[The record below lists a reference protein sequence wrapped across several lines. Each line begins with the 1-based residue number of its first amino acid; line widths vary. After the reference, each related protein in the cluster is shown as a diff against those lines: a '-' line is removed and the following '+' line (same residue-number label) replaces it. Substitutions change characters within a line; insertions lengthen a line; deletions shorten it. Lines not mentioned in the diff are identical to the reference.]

1 MLLLIIP
8 GVLIVKGHRGR
19 MEKMPEMTLTFF
31 LFGEEPE
38 GFKEVVEEA
47 QRRLENTLNVKLN
60 FEFTTPADYKSTLKM
75 ELMAG
80 RKIALAYDAPWMSN
94 NELVSSGMY
103 YDLQDYFNNDAYP
116 GLKKA
121 FPEELLEA
129 NKIDGHLY
137 WIPVIGVEKD
147 MVMLYIRE
155 DIREELGLSPITDM
169 DSLEHYLEA
178 VKASWPQMVPMDLGR
193 KGFYEFFNDDVLKR
207 NRAGIFEPSG
217 TGNMELYW
225 EAAISEDGKTCLGAT
240 TYGDPDRAFSNYPEG
255 YQYNYYVSRFKK
267 FREWNPYLVENSIT
281 VTTPSGYDSQDTFIN
296 GDTAVCIGTLS
307 RGSIEGEL
315 QKNVPEGRVEYFP
328 LYEEQRNMQEGAV
341 FSSHIANNFVGVPVT
356 ATEEQ
361 KERVMLFLDWL
372 FQDEAN
378 YRLFRYGIEG
388 RDYTLTP
395 DGRISVENAANRY
408 FFPYYELVWNYQYEL
423 QNCNTPDILNRYQEY
438 MNRDSTYEDSPLTGF
453 VYNGSR
459 VKTELVAVNQEY
471 SKIWFQLFHGTLDD
485 VEQTL
490 ELYYQNA
497 QRVGLEK
504 IREDLIRQIQDFLDS
519 KG

>member
-147 MVMLYIRE
+147 MVMLYIR
-155 DIREELGLSPITDM
+155 
-169 DSLEHYLEA
+169 
-178 VKASWPQMVPMDLGR
+178 
-193 KGFYEFFNDDVLKR
+193 
-207 NRAGIFEPSG
+207 
-217 TGNMELYW
+217 
-225 EAAISEDGKTCLGAT
+225 
-240 TYGDPDRAFSNYPEG
+240 
-255 YQYNYYVSRFKK
+255 
-267 FREWNPYLVENSIT
+267 
-281 VTTPSGYDSQDTFIN
+281 
-296 GDTAVCIGTLS
+296 
-307 RGSIEGEL
+307 
-315 QKNVPEGRVEYFP
+315 
-328 LYEEQRNMQEGAV
+328 
-341 FSSHIANNFVGVPVT
+341 
-356 ATEEQ
+356 
-361 KERVMLFLDWL
+361 
-372 FQDEAN
+372 
-378 YRLFRYGIEG
+378 
-388 RDYTLTP
+388 
-395 DGRISVENAANRY
+395 
-408 FFPYYELVWNYQYEL
+408 
-423 QNCNTPDILNRYQEY
+423 
-438 MNRDSTYEDSPLTGF
+438 
-453 VYNGSR
+453 
-459 VKTELVAVNQEY
+459 
-471 SKIWFQLFHGTLDD
+471 
-485 VEQTL
+485 
-490 ELYYQNA
+490 
-497 QRVGLEK
+497 
-504 IREDLIRQIQDFLDS
+504 
-519 KG
+519 